1 MIYQVMQQNI
11 TKIAQVC
18 TAKQETATNII
29 GKKRK

>member
-11 TKIAQVC
+11 TKTAQVH

-29 GKKRK
+29 GKEGK